1 MKLPTLAVILALATP
16 LHAGG
21 PVIVEDM
28 TETAPMPER
37 NNWVVPVIIG
47 LLVIGALA
55 SSGGD
60 DAPVTPGP
68 DPKPEPCVKNGEG
81 C

>member
-1 MKLPTLAVILALATP
+1 MKLTTLAAILALATP
-16 LHAGG
+16 SFAGG

-28 TETAPMPER
+28 TETAPMQER
-37 NNWVVPVIIG
+37 NNALPWIIG
-47 LLVIGALA
+47 GIIILGLIA
-55 SSGGD
+55 SGGGD

-68 DPKPEPCVKNGEG
+68 DPKPCVKQGDGG

>member
-1 MKLPTLAVILALATP
+1 MKLTTLAVILALATP

-21 PVIVEDM
+21 PVLEDM

-37 NNWVVPVIIG
+37 NNALPWIIG
-47 LLVIGALA
+47 GIIILGLIA
-55 SSGGD
+55 SGGD

-68 DPKPEPCVKNGEG
+68 DPKPEPCVKQGDGG

>member
-1 MKLPTLAVILALATP
+1 MKLTTLAVILALATP

-21 PVIVEDM
+21 PVVLEDM

-37 NNWVVPVIIG
+37 NNWVVPVLLLLGVAII
-47 LLVIGALA
+47 A

-68 DPKPEPCVKNGEG
+68 DPKPCVKNGDGG

>member
-1 MKLPTLAVILALATP
+1 MKLTTLAVILALATP

-21 PVIVEDM
+21 PVLEDM

-47 LLVIGALA
+47 LLAIGIIA

-68 DPKPEPCVKNGEG
+68 DPEPCVKQGDGG

>member
-1 MKLPTLAVILALATP
+1 MKLTTLAVILALATP

-21 PVIVEDM
+21 PVVLEDM

-37 NNWVVPVIIG
+37 NNRWVLPVLLLLGVAII
-47 LLVIGALA
+47 A

-60 DAPVTPGP
+60 DAPVTLGP
-68 DPKPEPCVKNGEG
+68 DPKPCVKQGDGG